1 VAYTE
6 GEGNRRNALGSLL
19 LAVYNT
25 KDKSYQFVGHTVVPL
40 DIQIISS
47 ILQFFIFIDDIR
59 LLIV

>member
-6 GEGNRRNALGSLL
+6 GEGNRRNAFGSLL

-25 KDKSYQFVGHTVVPL
+25 KDKSYQFVGHTAVPL

-47 ILQFFIFIDDIR
+47 ILQFSAFDDIR